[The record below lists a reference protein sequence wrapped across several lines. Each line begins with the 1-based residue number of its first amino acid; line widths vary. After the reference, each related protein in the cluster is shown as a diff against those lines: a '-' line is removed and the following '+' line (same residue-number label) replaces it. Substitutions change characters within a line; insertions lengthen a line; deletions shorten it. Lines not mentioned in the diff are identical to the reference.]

1 MSESLDKINGRR
13 VLALYRCGSR
23 LFGTDGPNSDNDY
36 TAILEDYDSCNIY
49 KVDGADYFIYGADTF
64 KEALTFK
71 SKHPGFLVMWL
82 DNVVSVEKHI
92 LYVADD
98 FKTDFNK
105 LISVNWV
112 EVFPYWLRKNL
123 DYFETWLEIGQ
134 HPKLLYHLYRL
145 RSLVS
150 HYKKTGKFEAFLS
163 EEDKEKIIDYKI
175 RNANIEKH
183 MSNFKEIINY
193 LESVLKEEQQWVH

>member
-1 MSESLDKINGRR
+1 MSELLDRINGRR
-13 VLALYRCGSR
+13 VLALYQCGSY
-23 LFGTDGPNSDNDY
+23 LFGSNGPDSDKDY
-36 TAILEDYDSCNIY
+36 TAILDDYDSCNIY
-49 KVDGADYFIYGADTF
+49 KVEGADYFIYGADVF

-82 DNVVSVEKHI
+82 DNILLAKENLIYIDENFKNEFEKI
-92 LYVADD
+92 IDVDWNIV
-98 FKTDFNK
+98 FTD
-105 LISVNWV
+105 
-112 EVFPYWLRKNL
+112 WLRKNL

-163 EEDKEKIIDYKI
+163 EEDKENIIDYKI

-193 LESVLKEEQQWVH
+193 LESVLKEEQP